1 MRWRPHPSPPV
12 APAEPGDPQDVREAL
27 RALVR
32 ALARAAAVEEHRR
45 RETQA
50 TADQGQRRQS

>member
-1 MRWRPHPSPPV
+1 MRWRPHASPPV
-12 APAEPGDPQDVREAL
+12 APAEPSDPQGVREAL

-50 TADQGQRRQS
+50 TADKGQRLQS